1 MTPMKHS
8 QWLIRFDNFVDQS
21 RYHNI
26 QLIIDYITFKTL
38 EMDKSKATD
47 VRMNNEVKEVIHT
60 GQMDKKKAVERKLE
74 WFREIPKRSYD
85 DFANIQFEPLEIRS
99 Y

>member
-38 EMDKSKATD
+38 EMDKSKATE

-60 GQMDKKKAVERKLE
+60 G
-74 WFREIPKRSYD
+74 
-85 DFANIQFEPLEIRS
+85 
-99 Y
+99 